1 MFHYTSQDGTLIKV
15 GENAK
20 ENDRLTLSSAPQH
33 WWFHVA
39 GYPGSHVVICY
50 EGDEVPRE
58 VKRDAAV
65 LAIHHSKT
73 PESKMSWV
81 DLVRV
86 ENISFT
92 KQHGRVTLKGKVI
105 QLTVFMKRER
115 ERLERLLQTR
125 IQPSDVIH
133 IFKSEVL

>member
-1 MFHYTSQDGTLIKV
+1 MFCYTSQNGTVIKV

-20 ENDRLTLSSAPQH
+20 DNDILTMESNPKE
-33 WWFHVA
+33 WWMHTS

-86 ENISFT
+86 ENVSFT
-92 KQHGRVTLKGKVI
+92 KQRGRVTLKGKVI